1 MSPETNP
8 RRDFFRL
15 AGASIAGAAIA
26 VVADQGVVHAAPSSP
41 AAGNF
46 DVKTFGATGDG
57 KTLDTAAINKAIDAA
72 AAAGG
77 GTVIF
82 PAGNYLSYS
91 LHLKSNV
98 TLHLE
103 PGATIIAADPPAE
116 GAAGYDLPEPNEWD
130 MYQDFGHSHFHN
142 SLIWGEGLDNIAITG
157 TGRIW
162 GKGLSKGYGPGGNA
176 QTPGVGNKSISL
188 KNCHNVLLR
197 DFSILHGGHFGI
209 LATGIDNLTIDNL
222 KIDTNRDGM
231 DVDSCRN
238 VRISNCYVNSP
249 WDDGICLKADYAL
262 GTAKQTEFVTITN
275 CYVSG
280 CWEEGTLLDGT
291 YKKFAPE
298 VARAAH
304 RPHQVRHRIERRLPQ
319 HHHFQLRVR
328 RLPGAGAGDA
338 WTGPSWKTLR
348 SPTFRCATSSA
359 RRFSCG
365 WATACA
371 APDNTPVGTL
381 KRVIISN
388 LVCSNC
394 VGRLGSVISGI
405 PGHYIEDVKISNV
418 QVLHQGG
425 GTKEDAAYQ
434 PPEYED
440 MYPEPTMFVGG
451 PRPSGRGPDGRWM
464 PEGAGRAG
472 AGRGPGVPGTP
483 GAPGAPGTPGAAGQG
498 RGAAGAPVS
507 QHHMPSH
514 GFYVRHVKGIQFDN
528 IEIRADKGRP
538 AAGLRAG
545 RRAGRRLLPHQ
556 SAACRRCAG
565 LRAPQGG
572 GFRGP
577 HVRRRAGYATE
588 DRRRQDAVA
597 SVRRGG
603 LTTALPPETARTF
616 RRAAG
621 RCSAAASFSR
631 SRRCSCDGSCR
642 RASSRKPASPS

>member
-1 MSPETNP
+1 MSIETNP
-8 RRDFFRL
+8 RREFFRL
-15 AGASIAGAAIA
+15 AGASIAGAALTVA
-26 VVADQGVVHAAPSSP
+26 ADQGVVHAAPSSP

-57 KTLDTAAINKAIDAA
+57 KTLDTAAIDKAIDAA

-82 PAGNYLSYS
+82 AAGNYLSYS

-103 PGATIIAADPPAE
+103 PGATLIAADPPEE
-116 GAAGYDLPEPNEWD
+116 GAAGYDPPEANQWD
-130 MYQDFGHSHFHN
+130 MFQDFGHSHFRN
-142 SLIWGEGLDNIAITG
+142 SLIWGEALDNVAITG

-162 GKGLSKGYGPGGNA
+162 GRGLTKGYGPGGNA
-176 QTPGVGNKSISL
+176 HTPGVGNKSISL
-188 KNCHNVLLR
+188 KNCRNVLLR

-209 LATGIDNLTIDNL
+209 LATGVENLTIDNL

-262 GTAKQTEFVTITN
+262 GNAKQCEYVTIAN

-280 CWEEGTLLDGT
+280 CWEEGSMLDGT
-291 YKKFAPE
+291 YKRFAPD
-298 VARAAH
+298 VRV
-304 RPHQVRHRIERRLPQ
+304 PHTGRIKFGTESNGGFRNITISNCVFEGCQGLALESVDGAILEDITVSNISMRNIITAPIFLRLGN
-319 HHHFQLRVR
+319 RMR
-328 RLPGAGAGDA
+328 G
-338 WTGPSWKTLR
+338 
-348 SPTFRCATSSA
+348 
-359 RRFSCG
+359 
-365 WATACA
+365 
-371 APDNTPVGTL
+371 PDNTPVGTL

-394 VGRLGSVISGI
+394 VGRLGSIISGI
-405 PGHYIEDVKISNV
+405 PGYAIEDVKISNV

-464 PEGAGRAG
+464 PEGAGRGG
-472 AGRGPGVPGTP
+472 AGRGPGTPGTP
-483 GAPGAPGTPGAAGQG
+483 AVAGAPGAPGQG
-498 RGAAGAPVS
+498 RGAAGAPVT
-507 QHHMPSH
+507 QHLMPSH

-528 IEIRADKGRP
+528 IEIRAEKGDLRP
-538 AAGLRAG
+538 AFVLDDVEDADFFRIKV
-545 RRAGRRLLPHQ
+545 PH
-556 SAACRRCAG
+556 ADGVPTFALHKVADFAVHMC
-565 LRAPQGG
+565 GG
-572 GFRGP
+572 VP
-577 HVRRRAGYATE
+577 DT
-588 DRRRQDAVA
+588 Q
-597 SVRRGG
+597 
-603 LTTALPPETARTF
+603 LKTADDKTM
-616 RRAAG
+616 
-621 RCSAAASFSR
+621 
-631 SRRCSCDGSCR
+631 
-642 RASSRKPASPS
+642 